1 MADWPAGA
9 PLVFGRRSSVP
20 AGPRIVANQL
30 GSPPNVECCTMW
42 VARSLWFIP
51 EASENQAK
59 FFIDVDGTP
68 ENMTLSC
75 LSKPRW

>member
-1 MADWPAGA
+1 
-9 PLVFGRRSSVP
+9 
-20 AGPRIVANQL
+20 
-30 GSPPNVECCTMW
+30 MW